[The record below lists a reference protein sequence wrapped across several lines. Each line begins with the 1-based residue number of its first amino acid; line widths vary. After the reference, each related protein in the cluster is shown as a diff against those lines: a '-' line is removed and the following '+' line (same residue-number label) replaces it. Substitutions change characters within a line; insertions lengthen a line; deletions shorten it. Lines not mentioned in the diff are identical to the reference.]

1 MMKAFVTATALALA
15 IGGAP
20 ALAETWYPDGT
31 HTDVVITWNHA
42 GFSMQTAKFHE
53 VEGTLEFEP
62 GNIAGA
68 KADFSVIV
76 NSVDSGVEMLDKEL
90 IGPQFFDA
98 ENFPVI
104 RFVSTSVEQTGD
116 MTVRATGDLT
126 IKDVTKPATFDITVH
141 NMGQHPVG
149 DFFDF
154 YKGEWLGMTAT
165 TTIKR
170 SDFGVAAF
178 IPVGSD
184 EIDIQINTEM
194 KAGGFQ

>member
-1 MMKAFVTATALALA
+1 MKSTLFAAAIASATAVT
-15 IGGAP
+15 P
-20 ALAETWYPDGT
+20 VFAETWVPDPT

-53 VEGTLEFEP
+53 VEGTLEFEA
-62 GNIAGA
+62 GNVADA
-68 KADFSVIV
+68 KADFSVMV
-76 NSVDSGVEMLDKEL
+76 SSVDSGVEMLDTEL
-90 IGPQFFDA
+90 VGAQFFDA
-98 ENFPVI
+98 ENYPAI

-126 IKDVTKPATFDITVH
+126 IKDVTKPATFDITIH
-141 NMGQHPVG
+141 NMGEHPVG
-149 DFFDF
+149 QLFDY

-165 TTIKR
+165 TTINR
-170 SDFGVAAF
+170 SEFGVAAF

-194 KAGGFQ
+194 RAGGFK